1 MTTTPMTTTTP
12 MAKPLYGK
20 NVHLVLSADDINRIV
35 NALSFYLDYHTNEL
49 THEPDSLEQYRLAFK
64 EDNLGFS
71 EHGSVDRLATHIA
84 TAK

>member
-1 MTTTPMTTTTP
+1 MKLPTT
-12 MAKPLYGK
+12 
-20 NVHLVLSADDINRIV
+20 NIHLILSPDDVNRIV

-49 THEPDSLEQYRLAFK
+49 TLEPDSLEQYKFAFK

>member
-1 MTTTPMTTTTP
+1 MKLPTTRI
-12 MAKPLYGK
+12 
-20 NVHLVLSADDINRIV
+20 HLILSTDEINCIV

-49 THEPDSLEQYRLAFK
+49 TLEPDSLEQYKLAFK

>member
-1 MTTTPMTTTTP
+1 MNTTTMT
-12 MAKPLYGK
+12 KPLYGK
-20 NVHLVLSADDINRIV
+20 HVHLVLDADDITRIV

-49 THEPDSLEQYRLAFK
+49 THEPDSLEQYKLAFK

-71 EHGSVDRLATHIA
+71 ENGTVNSLATHIA

>member
-1 MTTTPMTTTTP
+1 MTTTTP

-49 THEPDSLEQYRLAFK
+49 TLEPDSLEQYKLAFK

-84 TAK
+84 CAK